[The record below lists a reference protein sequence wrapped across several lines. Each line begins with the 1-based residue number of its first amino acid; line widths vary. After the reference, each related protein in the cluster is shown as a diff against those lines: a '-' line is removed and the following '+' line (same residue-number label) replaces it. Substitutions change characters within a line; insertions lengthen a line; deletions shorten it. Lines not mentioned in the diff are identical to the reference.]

1 MKIFFCFSTLKYKPW
16 LNQMPRGVSRSLT
29 FFKQF
34 SLWAKSLIPSCRS
47 SSPFIERLPSLEVRR
62 RRLGGWAN
70 RGFKMVGI
78 LSKIPPPAWL
88 NSKASGIAV
97 AAAAAGIVVLWKKK
111 LDQLSSKRYAC
122 LWSIAQNHTSASMY
136 ITAFLFSVTSWFL
149 VRAFRSF

>member
-1 MKIFFCFSTLKYKPW
+1 MKIFFCFSTLEYKPW

-122 LWSIAQNHTSASMY
+122 LWSIAQNHTWPMPQVQLLCTSLLFC
-136 ITAFLFSVTSWFL
+136 FLLRHDF
-149 VRAFRSF
+149 